1 MDRWQTI
8 LREVAETKARI
19 LAQLTLGSEWR
30 SSRGFCGVVTGDHA
44 DPQKVR
50 LTIFDAKGP
59 YGHRT
64 RGDLAALVDVIIDD
78 FGSSATLDPGCVDRL
93 LEDFLG
99 QRPHVGAEE
108 QHEGR

>member
-8 LREVAETKARI
+8 MQEVAETRARI
-19 LAQLTLGSEWR
+19 LAHLTLGSEWR
-30 SSRGFCGVVTGDHA
+30 CTRGFCGVVTGDHA

-64 RGDLAALVDVIIDD
+64 RGDLAALVDVIMDD
-78 FGSSATLDPGCVDRL
+78 FGSSATPDPGCVDRL
-93 LEDFLG
+93 LADFLG
-99 QRPHVGAEE
+99 SAPRRGA
-108 QHEGR
+108 GGTT